1 VSLDRRQRIEE
12 SSSDSSLSAVIA
24 EIELVTSEEVSYSDW
39 YEMDEEDM
47 PDYSGIYESFSALFE
62 AKRYADLIHLGRFLL
77 EKAAAQLEM
86 DDESG
91 SISSQISDCMEVVA
105 KAFELSDLPVHQKVL
120 SAIELIREDEYDLT
134 DDIRGFINR
143 SHPESEWSK
152 VADSLFGKDK
162 EGKNTIGSS
171 SDADLL
177 DNADW
182 IEMALERSGRGDEAI
197 AFAHR
202 LAEKQNRDLPYISL
216 L

>member
-1 VSLDRRQRIEE
+1 MSLDRRQRIEE

-47 PDYSGIYESFSALFE
+47 PDYSGIYESFSALLE

-120 SAIELIREDEYDLT
+120 SAIELIREDE
-134 DDIRGFINR
+134 
-143 SHPESEWSK
+143 
-152 VADSLFGKDK
+152 
-162 EGKNTIGSS
+162 
-171 SDADLL
+171 
-177 DNADW
+177 
-182 IEMALERSGRGDEAI
+182 
-197 AFAHR
+197 
-202 LAEKQNRDLPYISL
+202 
-216 L
+216 